1 MYFYYWINT
10 SFYIF
15 ILFGFF
21 CVWVGIGIHKKIGTE
36 FLNRVP
42 IQTHK
47 F

>member
-1 MYFYYWINT
+1 M
-10 SFYIF
+10 F

-21 CVWVGIGIHKKIGTE
+21 VFGVGMGIHKKIGTE
-36 FLNRVP
+36 FLNQVP